1 MREASRTVQRRPMRS
16 GEGRRA
22 SLSGRVRTLRM
33 DRCSSRWLGSFA
45 LFLGFLAFALFAPSL
60 GFAQDLQPINE
71 VADYIQGFLT
81 GRLATSVAVISVAV
95 VGYLFWSGQIAVSAA
110 LAVIGGIAI
119 VFGAAQ
125 IVAIL
130 EAVAR

>member
-1 MREASRTVQRRPMRS
+1 MNDSRKHRLLRPALLGGGLLVLVLLGASP
-16 GEGRRA
+16 
-22 SLSGRVRTLRM
+22 
-33 DRCSSRWLGSFA
+33 A
-45 LFLGFLAFALFAPSL
+45 L
-60 GFAQDLQPINE
+60 AQDLQPINE
-71 VADYIQGFLT
+71 ISEYIQNFLT

-95 VGYLFWSGQIAVSAA
+95 VGYLFWSGQIAVQSA

>member
-1 MREASRTVQRRPMRS
+1 MSHGWVCRLVRVGVLAGALLALHMLAAS
-16 GEGRRA
+16 A
-22 SLSGRVRTLRM
+22 
-33 DRCSSRWLGSFA
+33 A
-45 LFLGFLAFALFAPSL
+45 H
-60 GFAQDLQPINE
+60 AQDLQPINE
-71 VADYIQGFLT
+71 ISEYIQNFLT

-95 VGYLFWSGQIAVSAA
+95 VGYLFWSGRIAVEAA

>member
-1 MREASRTVQRRPMRS
+1 
-16 GEGRRA
+16 
-22 SLSGRVRTLRM
+22 
-33 DRCSSRWLGSFA
+33 
-45 LFLGFLAFALFAPSL
+45 LFAPSL